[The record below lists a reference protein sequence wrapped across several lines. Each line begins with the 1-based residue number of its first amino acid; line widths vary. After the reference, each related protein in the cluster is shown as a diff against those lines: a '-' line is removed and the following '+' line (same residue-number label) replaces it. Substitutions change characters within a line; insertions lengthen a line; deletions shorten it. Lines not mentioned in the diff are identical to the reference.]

1 MLEAEDSEASIADEL
16 RRQLARA
23 SLLSRLTQAL
33 SRSLDPAEVLR
44 TAVRELGAHLEIDR
58 CSLMMLDEETEM
70 LRTLAQ
76 YTTPGVP
83 SFPSEYPASHL
94 TNLIA
99 KIREVGVLCFD
110 DVASD
115 VRLDP
120 TFRATLQSLGARS
133 VMYAAV
139 MLANETPAALSLA
152 SVHRSRQW
160 SVSDVA
166 LVRQVADQ
174 TGVAIRQA
182 QLFAQAEANAR
193 RERLIN
199 RLGAHIRRS
208 LDLSEMLHTATHELG
223 AAMDVTHVY
232 LRTYDPPHRDA
243 AIIHPYTAPGADP
256 LTSIAATYDDPI
268 GQRLLEGN
276 RIIVVDDTANFSGS
290 TPEVNECIRREY
302 RDAGTR
308 SEIMYPLVVQGG
320 LRGVLCI
327 HQTDRVRRWTEDE
340 IALVETVATQL
351 TTGMAQAELFEMVTR
366 AKKEWEATFDAMSDG
381 VFIFDNERRL
391 ARVNRAGATLE
402 DSYPHLILGRRC
414 CDILRAHGG
423 DTDCV
428 VERVIAE
435 GRSTTLEVTPD
446 HLQRPLLVTA
456 EPIFEDGRTAG
467 AVCIVRDLSELYEVQ
482 TEARETQSLLT
493 NILESAREAI
503 FALDLEGQLQWCN
516 SATLSMC
523 GLPREDLIGQHFLG
537 RVAEADAEVLRASF
551 LKALAGESLTCEI
564 EWFTAEGTSHFALV
578 DYAPLVIEHRTTG
591 VLAIARDITEQKR
604 EREHA
609 AQADK
614 LRALGQL
621 ASGVA
626 HDLNNSLAAIL
637 GRAQLLQR
645 SIADSSGRQHL
656 DVINT
661 AAEDAAAT
669 VRRIQTFARQ
679 SQAKEFERL
688 DARALIQDAIEI
700 TRTRWQRAASGRLHH
715 VEFAHTSRAK
725 TMDATLNVMGVASE
739 LREIFVNLI
748 INAIDAMPGGGCLTI
763 SAEATYELAH
773 ELIHEAA
780 HETADN
786 RVRVH
791 FADTGTGMTADVRAR
806 IFEPFYTTKGVD
818 GTGLGLFV
826 SYGIV
831 ERHNGIITVH
841 SELGRGTTFTIDLPA
856 APHTTANETIAEKNI
871 ETTAPLSVLVV
882 DDERFVRST
891 LAEIIGELG
900 HTVMQAE
907 SGAAACELLERERF
921 AVVFTDLSMP
931 DMDGWEVARRVRSL
945 QPAARTV
952 LVTGYGLTVAPPDGE
967 ETIVTDILC
976 KPFDFA
982 RVAELFNQ

>member
-1 MLEAEDSEASIADEL
+1 
-16 RRQLARA
+16 
-23 SLLSRLTQAL
+23 
-33 SRSLDPAEVLR
+33 V
-44 TAVRELGAHLEIDR
+44 
-58 CSLMMLDEETEM
+58 

-83 SFPSEYPASHL
+83 SFPVEYPAAHL
-94 TNLIA
+94 TKLIA
-99 KIREVGVLCFD
+99 RIREVGVLCFD
-110 DVASD
+110 DVAND
-115 VRLDP
+115 TRLEP
-120 TFRATLQSLGARS
+120 VFRETLQSLEARS
-133 VMYAAV
+133 VMYAAI
-139 MLANETPAALSLA
+139 MLADETPAALSLA

-160 SVSDVA
+160 SASDIA

-182 QLFAQAEANAR
+182 QLFAQAEANTR

-223 AAMDVTHVY
+223 AAINASHVY
-232 LRTYDPPHRDA
+232 LRTYHPARREA
-243 AIIHPYTAPGADP
+243 RIIHPYAAPGATP
-256 LTSIAATYDDPI
+256 LTVPIVATYDDPI
-268 GQRLLEGN
+268 GRRWLEGN
-276 RIIVVDDTANFSGS
+276 RIIVVDDTATFSGS
-290 TPEVNECIRREY
+290 TPEVNEQIRREY
-302 RDAGTR
+302 LDAGTR
-308 SEIMYPLVVQGG
+308 SEIMYPLVVQGE

-327 HQTDRVRRWTEDE
+327 HQTDRVRRWTQDE
-340 IALVETVATQL
+340 IALVETVAAQL
-351 TTGMAQAELFEMVTR
+351 ATGMAQAELFEMVTR

-414 CDILRAHGG
+414 CDILRAYGG
-423 DTDCV
+423 GAECV
-428 VERVIAE
+428 VERAINE

-446 HLQRPLLVTA
+446 RLQRPLLVTA
-456 EPIFEDGRTAG
+456 EPIYEDGRTAG

-482 TEARETQSLLT
+482 TEARESQSLLT

-503 FALDLEGQLQWCN
+503 FALDPVGQLQWCN
-516 SATLSMC
+516 SATVLMS
-523 GLPREDLIGQHFLG
+523 GLPHADLIGQSFLG
-537 RVAEADAEVLRASF
+537 RVAETDLEVLRASF
-551 LKALAGESLTCEI
+551 RRALAGESLTCEV
-564 EWFTAEGTSHFALV
+564 EWFTPEGVNHFALV
-578 DYAPLVIEHRTTG
+578 DYAPLVIEQRTTG

-604 EREHA
+604 ERELA

-645 SIADSSGRQHL
+645 AISDSSGRQHL
-656 DVINT
+656 DIINT

-700 TRTRWQRAASGRLHH
+700 TRTRWENAASGRVYH
-715 VEFAHTSRAK
+715 VGLARAS
-725 TMDATLNVMGVASE
+725 TTEIDNVTLSVMGVASE
-739 LREIFVNLI
+739 LREVFVNLI
-748 INAIDAMPGGGCLTI
+748 VNAIDAMPAGGRLTI
-763 SAEATYELAH
+763 TAEADCQH
-773 ELIHEAA
+773 PHDAA
-780 HETADN
+780 HEMAAG
-786 RVRVH
+786 RVCLH

-806 IFEPFYTTKGVD
+806 IFEPFYTTKGAD

-826 SYGIV
+826 SYGII
-831 ERHNGIITVH
+831 ERHGGTITVY
-841 SELGRGTTFTIDLPA
+841 SETDRGTNFTIDLPA
-856 APHTTANETIAEKNI
+856 APHDVAGETTAGSNVETIAS
-871 ETTAPLSVLVV
+871 LSVLVV
-882 DDERFVRST
+882 DDEHFVRST
-891 LAEIIGELG
+891 LAEIVSELG

-907 SGAAACELLERERF
+907 SGAAACELLEREQF
-921 AVVFTDLSMP
+921 AIVFTDLSMP
-931 DMDGWEVARRVRSL
+931 DMDGWEVARRVRL
-945 QPAARTV
+945 IQPTARTV
-952 LVTGYGLTVAPPDGE
+952 LVTGYGSTVAPPDGE
-967 ETIVTDILC
+967 EDIITAILS

-982 RVAELFNQ
+982 RVAELFTS